1 MVIWVSTRGRV
12 FALRQFALGS
22 FSSHI
27 IAICGWGYGDPN
39 APNAAADFSKPVNTI
54 AWFAASDGLV
64 SEDHKI
70 AAKLLRLD

>member
-1 MVIWVSTRGRV
+1 MAAGNIKAQLMATRR
-12 FALRQFALGS
+12 A
-22 FSSHI
+22 
-27 IAICGWGYGDPN
+27 
-39 APNAAADFSKPVNTI
+39 APMLPVLPLADFSTPVNTI